1 MTKQS
6 IDLNTLAEGG
16 MAEQVGIEMQK
27 VYENIADP
35 NTDWKKKRT
44 ITVKLTFEA
53 DKKRDLAYV
62 DVETK
67 SSLAPMQS
75 VGTKVIIG
83 RDEVGDVQ
91 GAELKSGVPGQLFI
105 DNDGDIAKDTG
116 EKVGEEDSPP
126 PAAEK
131 EGESSKIRRVNFN

>member
-1 MTKQS
+1 MSQTS

-27 VYENIADP
+27 VYKNIADP

-53 DKKRDLAYV
+53 DEKRDLAYV
-62 DVETK
+62 DVETTSK
-67 SSLAPMQS
+67 LAPMKS
-75 VGTKVIIG
+75 VGTKVLIG
-83 RDEVGDVQ
+83 RDEAGYVH

-105 DNDGDIAKDTG
+105 DNDGDVAKDTG
-116 EKVGEEDSPP
+116 EKVEDDQPEEN
-126 PAAEK
+126 K
-131 EGESSKIRRVNFN
+131 KVLTVKFK